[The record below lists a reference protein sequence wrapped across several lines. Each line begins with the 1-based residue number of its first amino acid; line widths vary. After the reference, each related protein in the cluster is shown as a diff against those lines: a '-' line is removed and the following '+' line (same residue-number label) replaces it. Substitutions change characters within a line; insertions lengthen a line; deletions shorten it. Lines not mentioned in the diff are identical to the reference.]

1 METSVNKFKKYKK
14 LTQNYFLKKKRIKT
28 KTNQN

>member
-14 LTQNYFLKKKRIKT
+14 LTQNCFIKKKGTKT

>member
-1 METSVNKFKKYKK
+1 METSVKKLKKYKK

>member
-1 METSVNKFKKYKK
+1 METSVNKLKKYKK